1 LENKREQLNGM
12 FGMLKFKG
20 HIARRPLG
28 ERSEAVRALYQ
39 EQANRPRSLPSE
51 NTVYTVGNV
60 LYTLLFGWWLALV
73 YYIAGAVV
81 FITIFG
87 QDYTFMCWR
96 LAGYYFF
103 PFNKTV
109 YRVSTTKKRQRAMN
123 LSHTGPRPVEHFLVF
138 FCISWREFRG
148 EWIL

>member
-1 LENKREQLNGM
+1 M

-28 ERSEAVRALYQ
+28 ERSETVRALYQ

-60 LYTLLFGWWLALV
+60 LYTLLFGWWIALV

-87 QDYTFMCWR
+87 QDYTFVCWR

-109 YRVSTTKKRQRAMN
+109 YRVSTTYIQRRKKKRATMS
-123 LSHTGPRPVEHFLVF
+123 SHTGRAPVQKVFTASPGVSMEESDF
-138 FCISWREFRG
+138 FC
-148 EWIL
+148 